1 MMKKLQNQD
10 FRILSV
16 ILGIIAAFMI
26 VLPVLILKDSETSFT
41 GLEIAFGHEF
51 ASLGTWA
58 SGEIAFNPLVLLAF
72 VLPLAGS
79 CVLMFLNKGYL
90 ISTILFIAAAFLI
103 FMIPEFTTVTVT
115 VLGNVNEID
124 VEWTYG
130 LGLIISASLS
140 ILAALL
146 GLTKLSKNA

>member
-1 MMKKLQNQD
+1 MKKIQNQD

-26 VLPVLILKDSETSFT
+26 VLSVLILKDSETSFT
-41 GLEIAFGHEF
+41 GLELAFGHEF

-72 VLPLAGS
+72 ILPLAGS
-79 CVLMFLNKGYL
+79 LVLMLTNKGYL
-90 ISTILFIAAAFLI
+90 LSTIFFIAAAFLI
-103 FMIPEFTTVTVT
+103 FMIPQFTTVTVT

-130 LGLIISASLS
+130 LGLIVAASLS
-140 ILAALL
+140 ILGALL

>member
-1 MMKKLQNQD
+1 MKKIQNQD

-16 ILGIIAAFMI
+16 ILGIIASFMI

-41 GLEIAFGHEF
+41 GLELAFGHEF
-51 ASLGTWA
+51 VNLGTWA

-79 CVLMFLNKGYL
+79 LVLMLMNKGYL
-90 ISTILFIAAAFLI
+90 LSTILFIAAAFLI
-103 FMIPEFTTVTVT
+103 FMIPQFTTVTVT

-130 LGLIISASLS
+130 LGLIIAASLS
-140 ILAALL
+140 ILGALL
-146 GLTKLSKNA
+146 GLIKLSKSA